1 MDPSANLMERSEGE
15 RVNPH
20 LAANTGSMNSLE
32 APLSNRIVAGWVP
45 KYPRNRNNPFGKRRT
60 PCSSKGGSD
69 EDDGAPREAPLAA
82 ADGRE
87 DVGAVAATA
96 ASSAD
101 GDEGRDDD
109 DDDVVV

>member
-60 PCSSKGGSD
+60 PCNSKGGSD
-69 EDDGAPREAPLAA
+69 EDDGAAATREAPLAA
-82 ADGRE
+82 AGGRE
-87 DVGAVAATA
+87 DVEAVAATA

-109 DDDVVV
+109 DVVV